1 MSEEKEFKT
10 LEEVL
15 AVVEPKNVFVIIEI
29 SQDDVKV
36 ENDNLFFKPV
46 DLLDHATRCME
57 ITERI
62 KAAVDKVTVRNA
74 SAYLQ
79 PTPEGHAKLMNRYIF
94 ISEGA
99 LHDIKLSDLTLVY
112 RLDGRCEITHFPS
125 SEKAEALLPHHVVD

>member
-1 MSEEKEFKT
+1 MSEEKKFET

-15 AVVEPKNVFVIIEI
+15 DVVEPKNVYVIIEI
-29 SQDDVKV
+29 SQQDVKV

-46 DLLDHATRCME
+46 DLVGHATRCME

-62 KAAVDKVTVRNA
+62 KAAVENVTVRNA

-94 ISEGA
+94 LTEGA

-125 SEKAEALLPHHVVD
+125 SEKAEALLPHHVVK